1 MRPHLAYDS
10 SCETGKVFVLVDGS
24 GERTMI
30 TDRGA
35 GEALNPDDLPA
46 QLFRRTDHLH
56 LSGYVLCGSSRRETA
71 LEALR
76 LAREAGMSV
85 SVDPSSVP
93 LLKAVGPERFLEWT
107 RGVDLCF
114 PNLQE
119 GSLLGGAGDPGRI
132 LDRLV
137 TRYPRGGPEARR
149 AGRHARE
156 RGRGAYA
163 PPGDAGAGRG
173 HDGRRGRPVR
183 GVPRRVALGRIGGRR
198 AASRREARG
207 AGGATHGRASG
218 DLSVAEASKTRA
230 GRPRSMLAFFLATS
244 RRDDPP

>member
-1 MRPHLAYDS
+1 VKTHFVGRVGDDVFGRFLAA
-10 SCETGKVFVLVDGS
+10 ELERGS

-35 GEALNPDDLPA
+35 DEALNPDDLPA

-56 LSGYVLCGSSRRETA
+56 LSGYVLFGSSRRETA

-93 LLKAVGPERFLEWT
+93 LLKAVGSERFLEWT

-119 GSLLGGAGDPGRI
+119 GPLLGGAGDPGRI

-137 TRYPRGGPEARR
+137 TRYL
-149 AGRHARE
+149 
-156 RGRGAYA
+156 
-163 PPGDAGAGRG
+163 
-173 HDGRRGRPVR
+173 
-183 GVPRRVALGRIGGRR
+183 GVVLKLG
-198 AASRREARG
+198 ARG
-207 AGGATHGRASG
+207 AMHAGADGERTHLPATPARAVQRMG
-218 DLSVAEASKTRA
+218 
-230 GRPRSMLAFFLATS
+230 GRPET
-244 RRDDPP
+244 